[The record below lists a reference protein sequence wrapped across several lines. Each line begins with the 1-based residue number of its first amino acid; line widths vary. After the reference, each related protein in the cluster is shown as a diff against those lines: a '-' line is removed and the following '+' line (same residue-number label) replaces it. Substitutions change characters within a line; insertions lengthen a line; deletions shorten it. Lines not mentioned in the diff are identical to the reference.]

1 MTTAEVLPDDVALR
15 LEELLARRAVG
26 ETLSQEDLHTAL
38 DGAEPTEGVIA
49 AVLLRLHAAGVE
61 LEEHEEDEA
70 ATKTV
75 RRPRKT
81 AARTTVAS
89 ADPVQAYLAEIG
101 HVPLLD
107 QPQEFALA
115 TTYQAG
121 EAARVRLARHEAAVA
136 GEGPD
141 ADELGSRQVRSL
153 KMQIRRGDEARAE
166 LIEANLRLV
175 VSIAKRYRNRGVQ
188 FLDLIQE
195 GNLGLMRAVEKFDPH
210 KGFKFSTY
218 ATWWIRQAITKAV
231 ADQSR
236 TIRIPVHLVE
246 QINRVIATQ
255 RQMTQELGR
264 EVTNEELARRL
275 DLPVEKVAEMLRLHL
290 DTLSLEQPMGDDD
303 FRLSDTIVDKEV
315 ETPEGAASRH
325 LLDEAVHEVLGQ
337 LDERERAVVMMRF
350 GIESGKPATLDEVG
364 RSFGITRERVR
375 QIEVKT
381 IAKLRRPERA
391 SVLRSF
397 LEGED
402 ER

>member
-1 MTTAEVLPDDVALR
+1 MTTAELLPDDVALR
-15 LEELLARRAVG
+15 LEALLKGRTAG
-26 ETLSQEDLHTAL
+26 EVLSQDDLHEAL

-49 AVLLRLHAAGVE
+49 AVLIRLEAAGVE
-61 LEEHEEDEA
+61 LEEHEDDEA

-75 RRPRKT
+75 RRPRK
-81 AARTTVAS
+81 AGARVAS
-89 ADPVQAYLAEIG
+89 SSSDPVQAYLAEIG

-107 QPQEFALA
+107 QAQEFDLA
-115 TTYQAG
+115 TTFQAG
-121 EAARVRLARHEAAVA
+121 EAARVDLARHEAALA
-136 GEGPD
+136 GEGP
-141 ADELGSRQVRSL
+141 AEDELSSRQVRSL
-153 KMQIRRGDEARAE
+153 KMQIRRGDEARAQ

-175 VSIAKRYRNRGVQ
+175 VSVAKRYRNRGVQ

-236 TIRIPVHLVE
+236 NIRIPVHLVE

-255 RQMTQELGR
+255 RQMTQELGH
-264 EVTNEELARRL
+264 EVANEELAQRL
-275 DLPVEKVAEMLRLHL
+275 DLPVEKVADMLRLNL

-315 ETPEGAASRH
+315 ETPEATASRH
-325 LLDEAVHEVLGQ
+325 LLDDAVHEVLGQ
-337 LDERERAVVMMRF
+337 LDDRERAVVMMRF

-364 RSFGITRERVR
+364 RTFGITRERVR

-391 SVLRSF
+391 TVLRSF

-402 ER
+402 